1 MAVAWFYIRNK
12 DMWLVSDED
21 SEEKQEEQEKFEQK
35 YGDILEGVKKTK
47 LSSLGYILIFILRRI
62 TMTFICVVPTLTHQ
76 WLQIQFS
83 ILLSMISLSYLILY
97 KPFEESLMQNLEVF
111 NNITEII
118 LLYSVL
124 SITNA
129 NLFALHPFYDALF
142 LTPLVGN
149 ICVHFFFLMKSSY
162 LDIEQKM

>member
-1 MAVAWFYIRNK
+1 
-12 DMWLVSDED
+12 
-21 SEEKQEEQEKFEQK
+21 
-35 YGDILEGVKKTK
+35 
-47 LSSLGYILIFILRRI
+47 
-62 TMTFICVVPTLTHQ
+62 
-76 WLQIQFS
+76 
-83 ILLSMISLSYLILY
+83 MISLSYLILY

-162 LDIEQKM
+162 LDIKQKM